1 MGDSEVQAS
10 SDVEGA
16 TAKATITVTLAP
28 KITFASHQNDVP
40 AILDLSV
47 ENVSEV
53 DLENLTLSLSSE
65 PPVLGSRSW
74 NFDRITAGSKLR
86 PRDFQPPLAGG
97 LLHALTD
104 RVRADVRLIL
114 KQDETIIAETRQ
126 SVEALA
132 RNEWGGAKYM
142 PELLAA
148 FVAPNDPSVQHLLK
162 ETSELLAASGKSSTL
177 EGYQKKSRTRVWE
190 ILAGVWAAVSAR
202 HITYSVPPASF
213 ESTGQKIRLP
223 SSIETTGLATC
234 LDTALLFAAAFEQ
247 AGLHPVVVFT
257 KGHAIAGA
265 WLQPM
270 YFPNLTVEEPIIV
283 RKAIA
288 LKDLVVF
295 ETTLATSD
303 HPVPFT
309 KAIAEGTRLLSE
321 ENEDEFVYAID
332 IKQARRRGIQPLS
345 TFTEHNQEAP
355 RPGQPRSVPPLD
367 QAPDL
372 PPFDHNEE
380 TNPTNAT
387 PEQRVGIWCRSLL
400 DLSKRN
406 RLLNAKPSATMLP
419 IFCPDSGALEDKIAE
434 GVKIRIIT
442 PPARRNTAGEA
453 DDSLYRLR
461 TGDDWSEQFALEALN
476 RKEIVA
482 KVDEKALERGC
493 IELFRKAK
501 ADFEEGGSNTLF
513 LVIGVLQWSSTGE
526 TDKKYSAPMIMVP
539 VKLERTS
546 ARSKPY
552 LIKHDDDAV
561 FNMTLLE
568 MLRQDFAIDLP
579 GLSGELPKDAS
590 GVDVKG
596 IFETVRRKVRDV
608 PDFEVVE
615 DVLLGTFSF
624 AKYLMWKDLKD
635 RTDTLKQSPFVRH
648 LVDTPR
654 EPYQGGADFLDPR
667 DLDKKLEPSA
677 IFAPLN
683 ADSSQISAI
692 YASGVKG
699 DFVLE
704 GPPGTGKSET
714 IGNIIAHNLALG
726 RKVLF
731 VSEKMEALNVVH
743 ERLRGAGLGDF
754 CLELHSAKSSKKNVI
769 EQLSTAWSR
778 RGEQT
783 GPEWKDTAGQ
793 LLVARNSLN
802 DVVNALHKPGP
813 AGISVRDA
821 IGRALRFGSIHR
833 LALDWPQ
840 QFGPAGRAA
849 SAQAFEALLACAKK
863 LGLRFGQLNSED
875 LESLKEVN
883 QSEWSFGWQFNIV
896 GSARK
901 VAAVAE
907 ALLSARANLIAWLG
921 LDDVLATVD
930 EACVLEE
937 LTKSFP
943 HCERLD
949 LRFVLTAQGR
959 DTLERLTKLESLLK
973 DYQQLRKGLSINIP
987 DEKVVGQPIAQ
998 WLKEK
1003 RQAEGRS
1010 WPLRG
1015 MALKKLR
1022 SAIFSAYGLP
1032 TTTDVGP
1039 ETDLER
1045 LQELASIQQKISILA
1060 EDLPEGTFWHGL
1072 NTDSAQIE
1080 QDIAAAQQ
1088 FRAAV
1093 QALANTGRDIV
1104 ALRAQLT
1111 RSLCDGR
1118 EMLERGGQID
1128 IGVQQF
1134 ERALN
1139 AFGETLADYYA
1150 FAGRT
1155 EMPIGSA
1162 DIAQISARAS
1172 ALIASEKR
1180 LNPWSSWVASR
1191 EEARS
1196 LGLGS
1201 LVTALE
1207 EHFVS
1212 HEDAVG
1218 VFRTAYCKWVVPEL
1232 IDGISE
1238 LTKFSGV
1245 EHGEIIK
1252 NFRQLDE
1259 KLSGLTAGYIRAK
1272 LSATVPSRNQIQT
1285 DPGFGVLSRQIQA
1298 QHKALPVRQLVNQ
1311 MGESLTRLVP
1321 CLLMSPLSVAQFLPA
1336 ELAMFDLV
1344 VFDEASQITVPDAIG
1359 AIARSNRSIVVGDPK
1374 QMPPTRFFER
1384 GAAVAFE
1391 DDGDDL
1397 EDLESILDEALA
1409 ARIPLHR
1416 LTGHY
1421 RSRHES
1427 LIAYSN
1433 HTYYKGELITYPC
1446 ADTRESAVA
1455 LRYVNGTY
1463 AKGKSRTNPI
1473 EAKAVASAVIAHLSD
1488 NTKNHL
1494 SIGVVTLNTEQQR
1507 EIENLLDEQ
1516 RRSRPELERFFGGEN
1531 RYPVFIKNL
1540 ETVQGDQ
1547 RDVILISICYGPSEP
1562 GAATMSM
1569 NFGPLNRKGGER
1581 RLNVAITRATSDV
1594 VVFCSFNPAMIDLTR
1609 TQATAV
1615 KDLKHYLE
1623 FAEKGPSALG
1633 AAVKSIGEDNQYDS
1647 DFEMSV
1653 AEGLRRLGW
1662 VVRTQIGV
1670 SKFRIDLGVVHP
1682 DYPGRFLAGVECD
1695 GATYHRSPTARDR
1708 DRVRHIVLERLGWK
1722 LVRVW
1727 STEWFLDSQSR
1738 LSKLNDDLKA
1748 LLELD
1753 RSLEIERAQQEAER
1767 KAASLAESAFHIH
1780 DEANGDLEEK
1790 TVTGADV
1797 EKVPSSPVPKLTNG
1811 VEAGESRKEKQSDQ
1825 SAPVLD
1831 GGRFYDSDYL
1841 SEIKRMAELIII
1853 QEGPVTFKR
1862 ISDLIAR
1869 DHGFQRTGRQISSRV
1884 WAAMK
1889 SIKNRVRTSDDHE
1902 VYWPNNDAPSPV
1914 LEFRGL
1920 EIASRVRGWKEV
1932 PLPERLGLVKKVSAS
1947 SPVDLARAV
1956 ADAIGYERLTETFRE
1971 EIRELQILLKNLE

>member
-1 MGDSEVQAS
+1 MGDGEIQANANGEDES
-10 SDVEGA
+10 PMA
-16 TAKATITVTLAP
+16 IINVTFAP
-28 KITFASHQNDVP
+28 KITFASHQNSVP
-40 AILDLSV
+40 AVLDLSV
-47 ENVSEV
+47 ENVSEI
-53 DLENLTLSLSSE
+53 DLENLTLSISSE
-65 PPVLGSRSW
+65 PAVLGARSW
-74 NFDRITAGSKLR
+74 SFDRIAAGSKLR
-86 PRDFQPPLAGG
+86 PRDSQPPLAGG

-104 RVRADVRLIL
+104 RLRADVRLVL
-114 KQDETIIAETRQ
+114 KQGETVLAETLQ
-126 SVEALA
+126 SIEALA
-132 RNEWGGAKYM
+132 QNEWGGAKYM

-148 FVAPNDPSVQHLLK
+148 FVAPNDPSVQRLLK
-162 ETSELLAASGKSSTL
+162 ETSELLATSGKSSTI

-190 ILAGVWAAVSAR
+190 ILSGVWAAVSAR
-202 HITYSVPPASF
+202 HITYAVPPASF

-223 SSIETTGLATC
+223 SSIESTGLATC

-257 KGHAIAGA
+257 KGHAIVGA
-265 WLQPM
+265 WLQPL
-270 YFPNLTVEEPIIV
+270 YFPNLTVDEPILI

-345 TFTEHNQEAP
+345 SFMELNQEVL

-372 PPFDHNEE
+372 PPFDPNEE
-380 TNPTNAT
+380 KNAADAT
-387 PEQRVGIWCRSLL
+387 PEERVGIWCRSLL

-419 IFCPDSGALEDKIAE
+419 IFCPDPGALEDKIAE
-434 GVKIRIIT
+434 GVKIKIIT
-442 PPARRNTAGEA
+442 PPIRNNAGGEA
-453 DDSLYRLR
+453 DESLYRLR

-493 IELFRKAK
+493 IELFRKSK

-513 LVIGVLQWSSTGE
+513 LVIGVLQWCAAGE
-526 TDKKYSAPMIMVP
+526 KDKKYCAPMVMVP
-539 VKLERTS
+539 VKFERNS

-552 LIKHDDDAV
+552 LIKHEDDAV

-568 MLRQDFAIDLP
+568 MLRQDFKIDLP
-579 GLSGELPKDAS
+579 ELSGELPEDAS
-590 GVDVKG
+590 GVDIKG
-596 IFETVRRKVRDV
+596 IFEIVRRKVRDV
-608 PDFEVVE
+608 QDFEVVE

-635 RTDTLKQSPFVRH
+635 RTDKLKQSPFVRH

-654 EPYQGGADFLDPR
+654 EPYQGGAEFLDPHE
-667 DLDKKLEPSA
+667 LDQRIKPSA
-677 IFAPLN
+677 VFAPLN

-783 GPEWKDTAGQ
+783 GSEWNETAGQ
-793 LLVARNSLN
+793 VLKVRNSLN

-821 IGRALRFGSIHR
+821 IGRALRFGSTHK

-840 QFGPAGRAA
+840 QFGPEGRAA
-849 SAQAFEALLACAKK
+849 TPEAFEALLACARK
-863 LGLRFGQLNSED
+863 LGLRFSQLNSED

-883 QSEWSFGWQFNIV
+883 QSEWSFGWQSNIV

-901 VAAVAE
+901 VAAGAE
-907 ALLSARANLIAWLG
+907 ALLAARAGLITRLG
-921 LDDVLATVD
+921 IDEAPATVD
-930 EACVLEE
+930 EACMLEE
-937 LTKSFP
+937 LTKCFP

-949 LRFVLTAQGR
+949 LRFVLTVQGR
-959 DTLERLTKLESLLK
+959 DILELLTQLAALLK
-973 DYQQLRKGLSINIP
+973 NYQQLRDSLTIKIP
-987 DEKVVGQPIAQ
+987 DEKVAGQPITQ
-998 WLKEK
+998 WLEEK

-1022 SAIFSAYGLP
+1022 SSILAGYGISAV
-1032 TTTDVGP
+1032 TNVDP
-1039 ETDLER
+1039 EAELER
-1045 LQELASIQQKISILA
+1045 LQEFADIQKKISSLA
-1060 EDLPEGTFWHGL
+1060 ADLPRGTFWHGL
-1072 NTDSAQIE
+1072 NTDLEQMD
-1080 QDIAAAQQ
+1080 QDIVAA
-1088 FRAAV
+1088 RRLRSAV
-1093 QALANTGRDIV
+1093 QTLANTGRNIT
-1104 ALRAQLT
+1104 ALRTQLT
-1111 RSLCDGR
+1111 QSLCDTR
-1118 EMLERGGQID
+1118 ELLESGSQID
-1128 IGVQQF
+1128 MVAKRF
-1134 ERALN
+1134 EDILDV
-1139 AFGETLADYYA
+1139 FGETLADYYA
-1150 FAGRT
+1150 LAGGT
-1155 EMPIGSA
+1155 DVPIGST
-1162 DIAQISARAS
+1162 DIAQISARAG
-1172 ALIASEKR
+1172 ALTASETR
-1180 LNPWSSWVASR
+1180 LNPWSSWVGSKK
-1191 EEARS
+1191 EART

-1207 EHFVS
+1207 EHSVG
-1212 HEDAVG
+1212 HEEAVDA
-1218 VFRTAYCKWVVPEL
+1218 FRTAYCKWVVPEL
-1232 IDGISE
+1232 IDGNSE

-1252 NFRQLDE
+1252 NFRRFDE
-1259 KLSGLTAGYIRAK
+1259 KLGSLTASYIRAK
-1272 LSATVPSRNQIQT
+1272 LSATVPSRNQVQT

-1298 QHKALPVRQLVNQ
+1298 QHKALPVRQLVGQ
-1311 MGESLTRLVP
+1311 MGETLTRLVP

-1344 VFDEASQITVPDAIG
+1344 VFDEASQITVPDAVG
-1359 AIARSNRSIVVGDPK
+1359 AIARGNRSIVVGDPK

-1384 GAAVAFE
+1384 GAAVAFD

-1433 HTYYKGELITYPC
+1433 HAYYKGELITYPS
-1446 ADTRESAVA
+1446 ADTRESAVV
-1455 LRYVNGTY
+1455 LKYVHGTY

-1473 EAKAVASAVIAHLSD
+1473 EAKAVATAVIEHLLDS
-1488 NTKNHL
+1488 TRNHL

-1516 RRSRPELERFFGGEN
+1516 RRSHPKLERFFSSES

-1547 RDVILISICYGPSEP
+1547 RDVIIISICYGPTEP
-1562 GAATMSM
+1562 GAMTMSM

-1594 VVFCSFNPAMIDLTR
+1594 IVFCSFNSSMIDLTR
-1609 TQATAV
+1609 SQATAV

-1653 AEGLRRLGW
+1653 AEGLRQLGW
-1662 VVRTQIGV
+1662 VVKTQIGV
-1670 SKFRIDLGVVHP
+1670 SKFRIDLGIVHP
-1682 DYPGRFLAGVECD
+1682 DYPGKFLAGVECD

-1708 DRVRHIVLERLGWK
+1708 DRVRHIVLEGLGWK
-1722 LVRVW
+1722 LVRIW
-1727 STEWFLDSQSR
+1727 STEWFLDPQSR
-1738 LSKLNDDLKA
+1738 LAKLNDDLKA

-1753 RSLEIERAQQEAER
+1753 RNSEIERAQREVEQ
-1767 KAASLAESAFHIH
+1767 KAASLAESELGDAATEVAEKKTITSSEIQSASSIPAQISDD
-1780 DEANGDLEEK
+1780 DEVIIGNWKEAQSDKN
-1790 TVTGADV
+1790 
-1797 EKVPSSPVPKLTNG
+1797 VPKF
-1811 VEAGESRKEKQSDQ
+1811 
-1825 SAPVLD
+1825 D
-1831 GGRFYDSDYL
+1831 GNRFHDTTYQTEL
-1841 SEIKRMAELIII
+1841 KRMAELIII

-1869 DHGFQRTGRQISSRV
+1869 DHGFQKTGRQISSTV
-1884 WAAMK
+1884 WAAVK
-1889 SIKNRVRTSDDHE
+1889 SIKNRVRTSDDHD
-1902 VYWPNNDAPSPV
+1902 VFWPIGVVPSPV
-1914 LEFRGL
+1914 HDFRGL
-1920 EIASRVRGWKEV
+1920 EIAGKVRGWKEV
-1932 PLPERLGLVKKVSAS
+1932 PLPERLGLVKKIAAS
-1947 SPVDLARAV
+1947 SPVDIARAV
-1956 ADAIGYERLTETFRE
+1956 AGAIGYERLTETFRE
-1971 EIRELQILLKNLE
+1971 EISELQILLKT